1 MSPAKAPHFAR
12 QDVPESDY
20 FRWQDGVLHCDGVS
34 LEDIAR
40 DVDTPTFV
48 YSGRAVD
55 DAFSKVAASAAKVG
69 ARATLIAYAIKA
81 NGNLALLR
89 RLAARGCGA
98 DIVSEGELARALR
111 AGIPAERIVFSGVG
125 KRDRELIAA
134 MDAGIRAIHVESAAE
149 IRAIEAIAKER
160 RQVATIALRVN
171 PNVDAATH
179 PYIATGLHD
188 TKFGLELPVA
198 RGLLPDIVQSEHL
211 RLEGVACHIGSQ
223 LETVAPLRE
232 AVEILAS
239 FAGECRRAGAPLV
252 SVDVGGGWPMA
263 YGSEESD
270 FPTHD
275 AFGEAISGGFRDA
288 KVDARDFDLITEP
301 GRALVGSAGAL
312 LTRVVFVKE
321 QGERRFVIVDGAM
334 TELIR
339 PALYEA
345 YHAIAAVRPRA
356 GSPAPADVVGP
367 VCESGDFFALGRR
380 ITPVERGDL
389 IAIMGAGA
397 YGREMSMTY
406 NARPAAAEVLCDDGV
421 VTTIRKRAEL
431 ASLWAGEPD
440 ASNDTRND

>member
-1 MSPAKAPHFAR
+1 MSPATAPSFAR
-12 QDVPESDY
+12 HDVPESAY
-20 FRWQDGVLHCDGVS
+20 FRWIDGVLHCDGVS

-48 YSGRAVD
+48 YSGRAID
-55 DAFSKVAASAAKVG
+55 DAYAAVSSSSDKVG
-69 ARATLIAYAIKA
+69 ARNTLVAYAIKA
-81 NGNLALLR
+81 NGNLAILR
-89 RLAARGCGA
+89 RLAALGCGA

-149 IRAIEAIAKER
+149 IHAIEVIAKARSE
-160 RQVATIALRVN
+160 VATLALRIN

-188 TKFGLELPVA
+188 TKFGLEIPVA
-198 RGLLPDIVQSEHL
+198 RELLRTIVQSEHL

-232 AVEILAS
+232 AVAILAS
-239 FAGECRRAGAPLV
+239 FADECRAAGAPLV
-252 SVDVGGGWPMA
+252 SVDVGGGWPME
-263 YGSEESD
+263 YGSEEAP

-275 AFGEAISGGFRDA
+275 AFGDAIAAGFADA
-288 KVDARDFDLITEP
+288 KVDVSDFDLITEP

-321 QGERRFVIVDGAM
+321 QGGHRFVIVDGAM

-345 YHAIAAVRPRA
+345 YHAVAPVRPREGA
-356 GSPAPADVVGP
+356 AAAVDVVGP

-389 IAIMGAGA
+389 IALMGAGA

-406 NARPAAAEVLCDDGV
+406 NARPAAAEVLCQDSV
-421 VTTIRKRAEL
+421 MTSIRQRADMS
-431 ASLWAGEPD
+431 SLWAGEPD
-440 ASNDTRND
+440 L

>member
-1 MSPAKAPHFAR
+1 MSPATAPSFAR
-12 QDVPESDY
+12 HDVPESTY
-20 FRWQDGVLHCDGVS
+20 FQWRGGILHCDGVS
-34 LEDIAR
+34 LENIAR

-55 DAFSKVAASAAKVG
+55 DAYMAVSSSADKVG
-69 ARATLIAYAIKA
+69 ARATLVAYAIKA

-89 RLAARGCGA
+89 RLALLGCGA

-125 KRDRELIAA
+125 KRDRELVAA

-149 IRAIEAIAKER
+149 IHAIEAIAKER
-160 RQVATIALRVN
+160 RQVATLALRVN

-188 TKFGLELPVA
+188 TKFGLEIPVA
-198 RGLLPDIVQSEHL
+198 RELLTTIVQSDFL

-239 FAGECRRAGAPLV
+239 FADECRHAGAPLV
-252 SVDVGGGWPMA
+252 SVDVGGGWPME
-263 YGSEESD
+263 YGSEESP
-270 FPTHD
+270 FPSHD
-275 AFGEAISGGFRDA
+275 AFGEAIAAGFRDA
-288 KVDARDFDLITEP
+288 KVDVSDYDLITEP

-321 QGERRFVIVDGAM
+321 QGGHRFVIVDGAM

-345 YHAIAAVRPRA
+345 YHAVAPVRLRDGEAVA
-356 GSPAPADVVGP
+356 MDVVGP

-406 NARPAAAEVLCDDGV
+406 NARPAAAEVLCEDGAM
-421 VTTIRKRAEL
+421 TSIRTRATME
-431 ASLWAGEPD
+431 SLWAGEPD
-440 ASNDTRND
+440 PEPVP